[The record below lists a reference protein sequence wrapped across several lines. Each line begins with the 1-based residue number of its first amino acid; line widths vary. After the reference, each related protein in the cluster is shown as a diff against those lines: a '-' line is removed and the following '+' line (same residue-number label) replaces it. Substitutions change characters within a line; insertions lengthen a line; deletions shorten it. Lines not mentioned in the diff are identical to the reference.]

1 MLGPSMKRLAAP
13 CSPPLRELLALTA
26 LIVALLPVSGCV
38 TRGTHLEAVAER
50 DQYREE
56 SARQARRIKLLEASN
71 EALSEERVTL
81 IDEIEDLRQV
91 REGLEVKIEA
101 LDQRRGELET
111 NLRESESELVRHTEE
126 VEQLRQTYGGLVSD
140 LETEVAAG
148 RIEIERLREGI
159 RLNLSQGIL
168 FTSGSARLNQRGR
181 GVIGKVAERL
191 VAAPQRIEVLGHT
204 DDRGISGALAG
215 RYPSNWELAAAR
227 AASVVRLLAERG
239 VSPDRMRA
247 VSFGQFRPVAPNDT
261 PEGRARNRRIEIR
274 LLPEEKPAAAA
285 ADTPASE

>member
-1 MLGPSMKRLAAP
+1 MKRLAAP
-13 CSPPLRELLALTA
+13 CSPSLRELLALSA
-26 LIVALLPVSGCV
+26 LIVALLLVPGCV
-38 TRGTHLEAVAER
+38 TRGTHLEVVEER

-56 SARQARRIKLLEASN
+56 SARRARRIDLLEASN
-71 EALSEERVTL
+71 EALSEERAAL

-111 NLRESESELVRHTEE
+111 NLFESESEVVRHAEE

-140 LETEVAAG
+140 LESEVAAG
-148 RIEIERLREGI
+148 RIEIDQLREGL
-159 RLNLSQGIL
+159 RLNLSQEIL
-168 FTSGSARLNQRGR
+168 FTSGSAELNQKGR

-191 VAAPQRIEVLGHT
+191 AAAPYRIEVLGHT
-204 DDRGISGALAG
+204 DDRGIRGSLAR

-247 VSFGQFRPVAPNDT
+247 VSFGEFRPVAPNDN

-274 LLPEEKPAAAA
+274 LLPAERSAAAPNP
-285 ADTPASE
+285 PASE

>member
-1 MLGPSMKRLAAP
+1 MKHLAAP
-13 CSPPLRELLALTA
+13 CSPPLRELLALAA

-38 TRGTHLEAVAER
+38 TRGTHREVVEER
-50 DQYREE
+50 DQYRQE
-56 SARQARRIKLLEASN
+56 SARQARRIKLLDASN

-91 REGLEVKIEA
+91 REGLEVKIAA
-101 LDQRRGELET
+101 LDRRRSELET
-111 NLRESESELVRHTEE
+111 NLRESESEVVRHTEE

-148 RIEIERLREGI
+148 RIEIERLREGL
-159 RLNLSQGIL
+159 RLNLSQEIL

-181 GVIGKVAERL
+181 AVIGKVAGRL
-191 VAAPQRIEVLGHT
+191 AAAPQRIEVLGHT
-204 DDRGISGALAG
+204 DDRGISGALAR

-239 VSPDRMRA
+239 VPPDRMRA

-274 LLPEEKPAAAA
+274 LLPEEKPAPAA